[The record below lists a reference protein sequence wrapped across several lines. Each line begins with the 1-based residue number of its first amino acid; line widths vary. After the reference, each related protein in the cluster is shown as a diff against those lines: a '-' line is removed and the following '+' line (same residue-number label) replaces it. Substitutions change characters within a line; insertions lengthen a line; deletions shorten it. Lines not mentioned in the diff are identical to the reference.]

1 MELKKK
7 PVILDTDIGLDIDD
21 TWALGMLL
29 KSPELDVKLI
39 TTTNNDTTFKAKLVA
54 KFLENV
60 DRTDIPI
67 GIGIKEKGPKG
78 PLRKWVK
85 DYDLVQYDGII
96 IDDGVSAIID
106 TIVNSS
112 EPLEL
117 IAIGPLGNIA
127 SALNKNSEIIN
138 NSRYI
143 GMQGAIRKFY
153 EDMPDIKVEYN
164 VAQNIPATK
173 TVFYSEWDK
182 TITPLDTCGVVKVS
196 GNNFDLISESNDPT
210 PSTIFEIT
218 KLWAKKRGFYNKMME
233 EKTTSTLFDPVA
245 IYLAYSEEF
254 LNIEEL
260 KIAVTDKGRTL
271 EDKAGSLIRC
281 AISWNNLKAFENHL
295 TDRLLK

>member
-54 KFLENV
+54 KFLESV

-67 GIGIKEKGPKG
+67 GIGTKGKGPKG

-85 DYDLVQYDGII
+85 EYDLSQYNGII
-96 IDDGVSAIID
+96 FDNGVSAIID
-106 TIVNSS
+106 TINNSP
-112 EPLEL
+112 EPLNL

-127 SALNKNSEIIN
+127 SVLNQNSEIIN
-138 NSRYI
+138 NSRFI

-164 VAQNIPATK
+164 IAQNINAAK
-173 TVFYSEWDK
+173 IVFNSEWDK
-182 TITPLDTCGVVKVS
+182 TITPLDTCGVVKLS
-196 GNNFDLISESNDPT
+196 GIDFDRILESDDPIT
-210 PSTIFEIT
+210 STIVEQT
-218 KLWAKKRGFYNKMME
+218 KFWARERGFYKKMIE

-245 IYLAYSEEF
+245 IYLAYSEKF

-260 KIAVTDKGRTL
+260 KIVVTDEGRTI
-271 EDKAGSLIRC
+271 EDKTGTLIRC
-281 AISWNNLKAFENHL
+281 ATSWNNLKAFENHL
-295 TDRLLK
+295 ADRLIN